1 MVNMRSFLTVTALT
15 LLLHTG
21 VCGQDPVT
29 IVFSGTFTDIG
40 EKIVPA
46 EAFEVTFSMIQ
57 QDEIL
62 LVQTATVTTDDSGN
76 AAFYVTD
83 IPKIFNEQELQTV
96 DVIITLRAKEGS
108 EWMLED
114 EFMVKYHLEK
124 AGPDGYRM
132 IRFEGQRLDYAFSDP
147 VWYFA
152 DVYPFGY
159 LKSKFIVSFSDRIS
173 DPESVIAIFNEQI
186 VPSLQAVPP
195 APVERGLKGGYA
207 VGGYKKE

>member
-1 MVNMRSFLTVTALT
+1 MRSFLALTALS

-21 VCGQDPVT
+21 ISGQDPVT

-40 EKIVPA
+40 ETIVPA
-46 EAFEVTFSMIQ
+46 AACDITFSMIQ
-57 QDEIL
+57 QEKIL
-62 LVQTATVTTDDSGN
+62 LEQTATVTTDDSGN
-76 AAFYVTD
+76 AAFFVTG
-83 IPKIFNEQELQTV
+83 IPEVFNDEELQTV

-147 VWYFA
+147 VWYFT

-186 VPSLQAVPP
+186 VPSLEAVPP

-207 VGGYKKE
+207 VGGFKKE